1 MKSLQ
6 VYDPAMCCSTG
17 VCGPDV
23 DPVLAAIAGCL
34 HQLKER
40 GVHVERYNLAQQ
52 PIAFAQN
59 ARVKDLLQ
67 KEGIGALPLVFV
79 NGELAFKGSYPDE
92 ATRMAWLA
100 AEENQPR

>member
-23 DPVLAAIAGCL
+23 DPMLAAVAGLL

-40 GVHVERYNLAQQ
+40 GVRVDRYNLAQQ

-59 ARVKDLLQ
+59 AQVKDLLQ
-67 KEGIGALPLVFV
+67 QEGISVLPLVFV
-79 NGELAFKGSYPDE
+79 DGEIAFKGAYPDE
-92 ATRMAWLA
+92 ATLQAWLA
-100 AEENQPR
+100 EEKTGQP